1 MAAGRFPPAKGH
13 VHKERTAPLPT
24 PRASGRTK
32 ADPIREAV
40 DRLLDEPLGEDEELA
55 RFRAAAQAAFGI
67 APYLEDG
74 ATYVRK
80 LRDSDRRR
88 QERLERDW

>member
-1 MAAGRFPPAKGH
+1 MPHPCDVCS
-13 VHKERTAPLPT
+13 VHR
-24 PRASGRTK
+24 
-32 ADPIREAV
+32 
-40 DRLLDEPLGEDEELA
+40 EELA

-80 LRDSDRRR
+80 LRDNDRRR
-88 QERLERDW
+88 QERLERDRHDERASG